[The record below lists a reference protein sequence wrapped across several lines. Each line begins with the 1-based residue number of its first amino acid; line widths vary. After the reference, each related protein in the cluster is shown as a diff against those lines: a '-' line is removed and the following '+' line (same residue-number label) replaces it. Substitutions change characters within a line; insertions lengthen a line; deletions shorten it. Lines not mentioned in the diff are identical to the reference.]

1 MCDLSLVPSKFETDE
16 LLTVLGSV
24 VSFLW
29 SSERRSMLK
38 NNDLGRIVNYLPVS
52 LLITQYI
59 NINRNCAH

>member
-1 MCDLSLVPSKFETDE
+1 MCDRSLVPSKFETDE

-24 VSFLW
+24 VFFWW

-38 NNDLGRIVNYLPVS
+38 NDDLGRIVNYLPVS